1 MSVLNVLSLSSGSL
15 MLCIWTL
22 KMFTFY
28 SFSFTKIPP
37 QPLLIRVQA
46 ALQAQLEEEDKKI
59 EEQIREKVST
69 YLIS

>member
-1 MSVLNVLSLSSGSL
+1 

-28 SFSFTKIPP
+28 SFSFTKIPQ